1 MSASR
6 KLFISCFL
14 LLTGSISS
22 VAGAATGG
30 VIHFEGMIVESP
42 CDVNLKSQ
50 DVVMA
55 CDREGQ
61 VKTRTIALN
70 KLTREQQGVQNVATM
85 KMNYINPER
94 TLAVLD
100 IVYN

>member
-6 KLFISCFL
+6 KFFISCFL
-14 LLTGSISS
+14 LLAGSASS

-30 VIHFEGMIVESP
+30 IIHFEGMIVESP
-42 CDVNLKSQ
+42 CDVNVNARN
-50 DVVMA
+50 VVMA

-61 VKTRTIALN
+61 VKTRTIALS
-70 KLTREQQGVQNVATM
+70 KLSQEQQGVQNIATM
-85 KMNYINPER
+85 KINYMNPAR
-94 TLAVLD
+94 TLAIID

>member
-1 MSASR
+1 MSDSR

-14 LLTGSISS
+14 LLAGSISS
-22 VAGAATGG
+22 IAGAATGG

-42 CDVNLKSQ
+42 CDVNLQSK
-50 DVVMA
+50 DVIMA
-55 CDREGQ
+55 CHREGQ
-61 VKTRTIALN
+61 MKTRTIALN

-85 KMNYINPER
+85 KRNYLNPER
-94 TLAVLD
+94 TVAILD